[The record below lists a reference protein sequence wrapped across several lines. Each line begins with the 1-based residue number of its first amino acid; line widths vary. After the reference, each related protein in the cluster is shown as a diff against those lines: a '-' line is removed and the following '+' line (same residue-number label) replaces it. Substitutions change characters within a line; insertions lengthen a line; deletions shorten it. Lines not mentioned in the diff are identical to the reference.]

1 MLYFKINFQFKNTV
15 IQRLRV
21 EIFEESLQ
29 KKDKNKSSKVIF
41 WSWTLQPFV
50 IISLDVKGFLVPIE
64 TENR

>member
-41 WSWTLQPFV
+41 
-50 IISLDVKGFLVPIE
+50 
-64 TENR
+64 